1 MNLKPLNNTMLDLE
15 TMGNGSNAAIVAIGA
30 VLFDPYSGTTTA
42 EFYQEIK
49 LTSAVHYGEMDASTV
64 EWWMQQSDEA
74 RALFSK
80 ENQSNR
86 LTLKDALTEFSEWMN
101 QGAEFKNRMVWG
113 NGSGFDNTIL
123 GNAYKAA
130 RLRQPWPFYGDR
142 DVRTMVD
149 LGRQL
154 RGANPKRDLPF
165 DGVAHNALDDAK
177 HQAKYVSA
185 IWHALR
191 NGTA

>member
-1 MNLKPLNNTMLDLE
+1 MNLRPLNNVMLDLE

-30 VLFDPYSGTTTA
+30 VFFEPFSGAIGA
-42 EFYQEIK
+42 EFYCEIK

-64 EWWMQQSDEA
+64 EWWLQQSNEA
-74 RALFSK
+74 QALFNK

-86 LTLKDALTEFSEWMN
+86 LTLKDALAEFSEWMN
-101 QGAEFKNRMVWG
+101 EGAEFKSRTVWG
-113 NGSGFDNTIL
+113 NGAGFDNVIL

-154 RGANPKRDLPF
+154 RGENPKRDLPF
-165 DGVAHNALDDAK
+165 DGIQHNAVDDAK

-185 IWHALR
+185 IWQALSKKI
-191 NGTA
+191 